1 MGELIAEVVQENAKS
16 TNSSVEGMAIAC
28 GSMMLMALLPI
39 IIGAFRSVDV
49 SPLKGQKVSYLNL
62 FDLHCSWCAKF

>member
-1 MGELIAEVVQENAKS
+1 MAELIAEVIQENAES
-16 TNSSVEGMAIAC
+16 TNVSLEGMAIAC

-49 SPLKGQKVSYLNL
+49 SPLKDQKVSCLHL
-62 FDLHCSWCAKF
+62 FYLHCSWRAKF